1 MERILEFLLI
11 FLPMLYIGVGVGN
24 DAYKRKMEN
33 HWRWGIVGFTIILL
47 PIYYI
52 VRKPKVS
59 DTNNRNQ
66 DTIVEND
73 NHKDFI

>member
-1 MERILEFLLI
+1 MELLLQFLLI
-11 FLPMLYIGVGVGN
+11 FLPMLYIGVAVGN

-33 HWRWGIVGFTIILL
+33 HWRWGIIGFTIVLL

-52 VRKPKVS
+52 VRKPNESK
-59 DTNNRNQ
+59 NNHKNKLN
-66 DTIVEND
+66 IKEND